1 MTGAQRDA
9 LLACARPATE
19 EENRIAQVRARLDRH
34 GVLGLVAEVALNHN
48 IALDELLSRSRVK
61 EAVIAR
67 HAAWRRLYTERFFS
81 TPQLGELFDVH
92 DNSVREALRRLDA
105 IAARSPSVS
114 EAA

>member
-1 MTGAQRDA
+1 MTPAQRDA
-9 LLACARPATE
+9 LLAVATPATE
-19 EENRIAQVRARLDRH
+19 DEHRIALVRARLERH

-61 EAVIAR
+61 ETVIAR

-81 TPQLGELFDVH
+81 TPQIGEICDVH

-105 IAARSPSVS
+105 MPSRAPSVS